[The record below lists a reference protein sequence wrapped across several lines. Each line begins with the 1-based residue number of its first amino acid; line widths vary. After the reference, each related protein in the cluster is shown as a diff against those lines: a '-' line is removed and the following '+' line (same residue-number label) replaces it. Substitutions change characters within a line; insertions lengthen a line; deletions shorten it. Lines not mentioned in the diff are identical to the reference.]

1 MREIVPALRNA
12 PLFSGIRDE
21 EIGAMLQCLQASE
34 AKYARAVSILRS
46 GEVVESVGLLLEGAV
61 LVVQEDFWGNRNLI
75 ARIQPG
81 QLFGESYACSGAPL
95 GVDVVADSP
104 SRVLWLNVHRVLS
117 VCPNGCAYHSRL
129 IRNLLSVLAEKNL
142 RFKEKL
148 DHMGQRTTREKLL
161 SYLSA
166 EARRQKSSEFD
177 ITFNRQQLADYL
189 SVERS
194 AMSAELGKLREE
206 GVLDFERSHFRLEP
220 GAQLGR

>member
-1 MREIVPALRNA
+1 M
-12 PLFSGIRDE
+12 
-21 EIGAMLQCLQASE
+21 
-34 AKYARAVSILRS
+34 
-46 GEVVESVGLLLEGAV
+46 ESVGLLLEGAV

-194 AMSAELGKLREE
+194 AMSAKLGKLREE
-206 GVLDFERSHFRLEP
+206 GVLDFERSHFRLES